1 MHIDRR
7 LLGWGAFL
15 IIIGAIPL
23 LVRGGYLDGDL
34 VAEWP
39 NLWPVL
45 LIGWGLGLV
54 LRRTPGELL
63 GSVISVV
70 VLGVMVGGLI
80 STGFGGFASVGCGDG
95 DDGISFGNRSGTLDE
110 SGRVGVEFNCGT
122 LRVTAVDGSDWSV
135 SGTGPDGRGP
145 DIRADVDS
153 VTIAPKHNDDFRGFF
168 QDGSEW
174 NVALPRDSSLDLGI
188 TLNAG
193 DGTVDLAGATME
205 NLSLT
210 INAGSIDFILAAT
223 GDLANVSATVNA
235 GSATFDLPGSV
246 ENASMT
252 LNAGSIEM
260 CVPSGTQMRVS
271 WSGALG
277 SNNFD
282 AAGLDRIDDGHWQTS
297 GFSGADA
304 LELSVSANA
313 GSFSLDLGGSCD
325 A

>member
-1 MHIDRR
+1 
-7 LLGWGAFL
+7 
-15 IIIGAIPL
+15 
-23 LVRGGYLDGDL
+23 
-34 VAEWP
+34 
-39 NLWPVL
+39 
-45 LIGWGLGLV
+45 
-54 LRRTPGELL
+54 
-63 GSVISVV
+63 
-70 VLGVMVGGLI
+70 MVGGMI
-80 STGFGGFASVGCGDG
+80 STGFGGFASVGCGGG
-95 DDGISFGNRSGTLDE
+95 DDGTSFGNRSGTLEE
-110 SGRVGVEFNCGT
+110 SGRVGIEFNCGT
-122 LRVTAVDGSDWSV
+122 LNVTAVDGSDWSV

-145 DIRADVDS
+145 DISADFDS
-153 VTIAPKHNDDFRGFF
+153 VRIEPKDDDFRGFF

-210 INAGSIDFILAAT
+210 INAGSIDFGLADMET
-223 GDLANVSATVNA
+223 LADVSATVNA
-235 GSATFDLPGSV
+235 GSATFDLPGSI

-252 LNAGSIEM
+252 LNAGSIEV
-260 CVPSGTQMRVS
+260 CVPAGTAIRVS

-282 AAGLDRIDDGHWQTS
+282 AAGLDKIDDGHWQTI
-297 GFSGADA
+297 GFSGGDA

>member
-1 MHIDRR
+1 VHIDRR
-7 LLGWGAFL
+7 LLGWGLFL
-15 IIIGAIPL
+15 IIVGAIPL

-63 GSVISVV
+63 GSAISVV

-80 STGFGGFASVGCGDG
+80 ATGFGGFPAVGCGDANG
-95 DDGISFGNRSGTLDE
+95 GSSFGNRSGTLGE
-110 SGRVGVEFNCGT
+110 SGRVGIEFNCGT
-122 LRVTAVDGSDWSV
+122 LAVKTVDGSDWSIQ
-135 SGTGPDGRGP
+135 GTGPDGRGP
-145 DIRADVDS
+145 DVDADVDS
-153 VTIAPKHNDDFRGFF
+153 VSFTPKDGDFGFF
-168 QDGSEW
+168 EDGSEW
-174 NVALPRDSSLDLGI
+174 RIDLPRAPALDLGL

-193 DGTVDLAGATME
+193 EGTVDLAGSTLDS
-205 NLSLT
+205 LSVTL
-210 INAGSIDFILAAT
+210 NAGSIDFVLAGTEALT
-223 GDLANVSATVNA
+223 TVSATVNA

-246 ENASMT
+246 KRVNLT

-260 CVPSGTQMRVS
+260 CVPEGRHLSVS

-282 AAGLDRIDDGHWQTS
+282 NLGLEKVDDQHWITPGVEPQ
-297 GFSGADA
+297 
-304 LELSVSANA
+304 LEAPMLLDVSANA
-313 GSFSLDLGGSCD
+313 GSFDLTIGGSCD

>member
-7 LLGWGAFL
+7 LLGWGLFL
-15 IIIGAIPL
+15 IIVGAIPL

-39 NLWPVL
+39 NLWPIV
-45 LIGWGLGLV
+45 LIGWGIGLV

-63 GSVISVV
+63 GSAISVV

-80 STGFGGFASVGCGDG
+80 STGFGSFSAIGCGDG
-95 DDGISFGNRSGTLDE
+95 DGGRSFSNRTGTLDS
-110 SGRVGVEFNCGT
+110 SGRVGIEFNCGT
-122 LRVTAVDGSDWSV
+122 LNVAAVGGSDWSV
-135 SGTGPDGRGP
+135 SGSGPDGRGP
-145 DIRADVDS
+145 DIRADSDR
-153 VTIAPKHNDDFRGFF
+153 VTIAPQDDDFRGFF
-168 QDGSEW
+168 EDGSEW
-174 NVALPRDSSLDLGI
+174 NVDLPRDVTLDLGI

-193 DGTVDLAGATME
+193 DGTVDLAGAAMD

-210 INAGSIDFILAAT
+210 INAGSIDFSLADT
-223 GDLANVSATVNA
+223 GALANVSATVNA

-246 ENASMT
+246 EDASMT
-252 LNAGSIEM
+252 LNAGSIEV
-260 CVPSGTQMRVS
+260 CLPAGTPIRVS

-282 AAGLDRIDDGHWQTS
+282 GAGLDKIDDGHWQS
-297 GFSGADA
+297 PGSSAGDA

-313 GSFSLDLGGSCD
+313 GSFSLVLGGSCD